1 MLSLCFKQIFKDIHP
16 TIAVSKKCC
25 YCCNLLGIILNS
37 DRDVD
42 HQFKMPASSRII
54 CPWAPP
60 ANLDATVL
68 GKIKDALTGEV
79 LEQIENQ
86 RSLAR
91 SRSRLRQEPPDS
103 DIPIPKS
110 DPETILNAG
119 GPPR

>member
-1 MLSLCFKQIFKDIHP
+1 MHP

-42 HQFKMPASSRII
+42 HQFKMPGSSGII
-54 CPWAPP
+54 CPWIPP

-68 GKIKDALTGEV
+68 GKMKDALRGEV
-79 LEQIENQ
+79 LEWIENE

-91 SRSRLRQEPPDS
+91 SRSCLRQDHPDS
-103 DIPIPKS
+103 DILIPQS
-110 DPETILNAG
+110 DPETIQNAMD
-119 GPPR
+119 PISTPRDREGIP